1 MAALNRNERCDHR
14 KGQEHTFFFLRGSKY
29 VVVADV
35 ELDAGQAILRLIEIS
50 LAAS

>member
-1 MAALNRNERCDHR
+1 MRDVTTGKAKSTL
-14 KGQEHTFFFLRGSKY
+14 FFLRGSKY